1 MTIYHSDLHKRKRS
15 GGRKRLNRGRRRF
28 EFGSPPTR
36 TVMGDKTVLTARTS
50 GGRLKARVLR
60 EANANLSDRSGKVVR
75 AKILSVT
82 ENPAGVDLRRG
93 GIMTKGA
100 IIQTPM
106 GRARITSRPGQ
117 SGTIDAVL
125 IEGT

>member
-1 MTIYHSDLHKRKRS
+1 
-15 GGRKRLNRGRRRF
+15 
-28 EFGSPPTR
+28 
-36 TVMGDKTVLTARTS
+36 MGDKTVLTARTS